1 MDKKAL
7 VVYPNPTN
15 ETLTVNLTSS
25 EGQAKKLRL
34 IDVLGKAV
42 ISKDY
47 SNEQYNL
54 DTTSLQSGT
63 YFLEVIHEGN
73 IYLEKIIKR

>member
-1 MDKKAL
+1 
-7 VVYPNPTN
+7 
-15 ETLTVNLTSS
+15 
-25 EGQAKKLRL
+25 LRL